1 MYTGAGVVI
10 KVHVCRVEGVGVASI
25 VGSEMIPLRRNVF
38 SESVQT
44 DIDHYTLTPVPRPRQ
59 RDRIVLGHG

>member
-44 DIDHYTLTPVPRPRQ
+44 DVDHYTSVSYTHLTLPTKA
-59 RDRIVLGHG
+59 